1 MLGITLTQINNG
13 FRGPPQNGL
22 HGEVRLRAKATMPQ
36 SRVYLVSTLLVVKG
50 RIVEVCKADVAIV
63 GAGGAGLRA
72 AIAVAESDPSLSIAL
87 ISKVYP
93 MRSHTVAAEG
103 GAAAVTQAHDSL
115 EHHFND
121 TVGGGDW
128 LCEQDVVEFFVANA
142 HQEMVQMEHWGCPWS
157 RTDDGHA
164 NVRAFGGMKI
174 ERTWFA
180 ADKTG
185 FHMLHTLFQTS
196 IKYPSIKRFDEHF
209 CTDLIVEEGRC
220 QGVLAIEIA
229 TGEFRLVQ
237 AKAVIIATGGAGR
250 VFRENTNGG
259 IVTGD
264 GMALAYRQGV
274 PLRDM
279 EFMQYHPT
287 CMPGT
292 GLLFTEACR
301 GEGGFLLNKDGYRY
315 LQDYGLGPP
324 DPSPRNKAMELGP
337 RDRLSQAFWHEQKK
351 GRTIDGPLGSVV
363 NLDLRH
369 LGEKKLHERL
379 PQICELAE
387 EFLGIDPVHTPI
399 PVVPAV
405 HYTMGGIV
413 ADGKTASPL
422 PGLYSVGECSSVGI
436 HGANRLGS
444 NSLTEL
450 IVFGKVAGVEAAS
463 YAKSVSISNP
473 GAIEKQAE
481 AAAQRALGVVTRPV
495 GTERMA
501 VLRTTMAKSMEA
513 GCGIYRLGPE
523 MQSTCDTIDELKQRY
538 KNLRIDDHSKA
549 WNTEWLLAIELGYL
563 LDVAQAIVYSAI
575 NRRESRGSHQRLDGF
590 EQRDDVN
597 FLKHSLANFTRDGAP
612 RMTYGEVKITKSKP
626 GTRAYGAA
634 GEKADAERKLQ
645 GAAHG

>member
-1 MLGITLTQINNG
+1 MQT
-13 FRGPPQNGL
+13 
-22 HGEVRLRAKATMPQ
+22 V
-36 SRVYLVSTLLVVKG
+36 
-50 RIVEVCKADVAIV
+50 KADVVIV

-72 AIAVAESDPSLSIAL
+72 AIAVAQADPKLNVAL

-103 GAAAVTQAHDSL
+103 GAAAVTRDDDHLD
-115 EHHFND
+115 HHFND
-121 TVGGGDW
+121 TVHGGDW
-128 LCEQDVVEFFVANA
+128 LCEQDVVEYFVAHA
-142 HQEMVQMEHWGCPWS
+142 HEEVVQMEHWGCPWS
-157 RTDDGHA
+157 RKEDGHA

-209 CTDLIVEEGRC
+209 CVDLVVEDGRV
-220 QGVLAIEIA
+220 QGVVVIEIA
-229 TGEFRLVQ
+229 TGEFRLIQ

-264 GMALAYRQGV
+264 GMALAYRHGV

-351 GRTIDGPLGSVV
+351 GRTIDGPHGQVV
-363 NLDLRH
+363 HLDMRH

-379 PQICELAE
+379 PLICELAE
-387 EFLGIDPVHTPI
+387 EFLGIDPVHAPI
-399 PVVPAV
+399 PVLPAV
-405 HYTMGGIV
+405 HYTMGGIL
-413 ADGKTASPL
+413 AYGNTASPL

-444 NSLTEL
+444 NSLTEI
-450 IVFGKVAGVEAAS
+450 IVFGKVAGVEAAKF
-463 YAKSVSISNP
+463 AKTVAISNP
-473 GAIEKQAE
+473 AALEKQAE
-481 AAAQRALGVVTRPV
+481 AARQHALGVVTKS
-495 GTERMA
+495 GGSERLA
-501 VLRTTMAKSMEA
+501 VLRTEMAKSMES
-513 GCGIYRLGPE
+513 GCGIYRLGTT
-523 MQSTCDTIDELKQRY
+523 MQATCDKIGELRQRY
-538 KNLRIDDHSKA
+538 KNLRIDDRSKA

-563 LDVAQAIVYSAI
+563 LDVAQAIVYSAL
-575 NRRESRGSHQRLDGF
+575 NRKESRGSHQRLDGF
-590 EQRDDVN
+590 ENRDDVN
-597 FLKHSLANFTRDGAP
+597 YLKHTLAYYSGDGAP
-612 RMTYGEVKITKSKP
+612 RIEYGDVKITKSKP

-634 GEKADAERKLQ
+634 GEKAEHERESE
-645 GAAHG
+645 GADNG

>member
-1 MLGITLTQINNG
+1 M
-13 FRGPPQNGL
+13 
-22 HGEVRLRAKATMPQ
+22 EV
-36 SRVYLVSTLLVVKG
+36 Y
-50 RIVEVCKADVAIV
+50 KADVAII

-72 AIAVAESDPSLSIAL
+72 AIAVAESDPALKIAL

-103 GAAAVTQAHDSL
+103 GAAGVTREDDSL
-115 EHHFND
+115 AYHFDD
-121 TVGGGDW
+121 TVHGGDW
-128 LCEQDVVEFFVANA
+128 LCEQDVVEYFVAHA
-142 HQEMVQMEHWGCPWS
+142 HEELVQMEHWGCPWS
-157 RTDDGHA
+157 RREDGHV

-209 CTDLIVEEGRC
+209 CVDLVVEDGRV
-220 QGVLAIEIA
+220 QGAVVIKIA
-229 TGEFRLVQ
+229 NGEFTLIQ

-264 GMALAYRQGV
+264 GMALAYRHGV

-301 GEGGFLLNKDGYRY
+301 GEGGYMLNKDGYRY

-337 RDRLSQAFWHEQKK
+337 RDRLSQAFWHEKK
-351 GRTIDGPLGSVV
+351 RGRTIEGPHGAVV

-369 LGEKKLHERL
+369 LGAAKLHERL
-379 PQICELAE
+379 PLICELAR
-387 EFLGIDPVHTPI
+387 EFLGVDPVHTPI
-399 PVVPAV
+399 PVLPAV
-405 HYTMGGIV
+405 HYTMGGIL
-413 ADGKTASPL
+413 ADGETASSL

-450 IVFGKVAGVEAAS
+450 IVFGKVAGVEAAKF
-463 YAKSVSISNP
+463 AKSVAVSNP
-473 GAIEKQAE
+473 AALEKQAE
-481 AAAQRALGVVTRPV
+481 AARARALGIVTQSG
-495 GTERMA
+495 GTERLA
-501 VLRTTMAKSMEA
+501 VLRTEMAQSMEN
-513 GCGIYRLGPE
+513 GCGIYRLQAD
-523 MQSTCDTIDELKQRY
+523 MQATCDKLRELRERY
-538 KNLRIDDHSKA
+538 KNLKIDDHSKVH
-549 WNTEWLLAIELGYL
+549 NTEWLLAIELGYL
-563 LDVAQAIVYSAI
+563 LEVAETIAHSAL
-575 NRRESRGSHQRLDGF
+575 NRKESRGSHQRLEGY
-590 EQRDDVN
+590 EKRDDVN
-597 FLKHSLANFTRDGAP
+597 FLKHSLAYYAGDGPP
-612 RMTYGEVKITKSKP
+612 RIAYGDVKITKSKP

-634 GEKADAERKLQ
+634 GEKAAAEEREQQ
-645 GAAHG
+645 GAANG